1 MRAALLLALLNPNGP
16 SEDALDMKGGH
27 VATIL
32 VIEGEQMISELLR
45 SVLASQNHEVL
56 VAKSGVEGLRLF
68 QEKRPRFTLLDFQ
81 TPGMDGI
88 HVLAEIRRMDPF
100 AAVIMLDGGVPG
112 ALKVEAWKL
121 GALDFTKTTLPLR
134 ALSNALGRAMLR
146 SPRAA
151 DALQSPQWARTLAG
165 MSPGTPREELIMIV
179 DDEPSICAVISE
191 YFTKRGY
198 RVLTAENGLKALSMI
213 KLETPKLVIIDINMP
228 IMDGLELVRELRAN
242 KYAGVILGLTG
253 LLEADKLQELLD
265 LGAFDVMQK
274 PVNME
279 RMELAVNLGCV
290 LAS

>member
-1 MRAALLLALLNPNGP
+1 M
-16 SEDALDMKGGH
+16 
-27 VATIL
+27 ATIL
-32 VIEGEQMISELLR
+32 VIESEQMFSDQLR
-45 SVLASQNHEVL
+45 SMLAGQGHEIL

-68 QEKRPRFTLLDFQ
+68 REKKPRFTLLDFQ
-81 TPGMDGI
+81 PPDMDGI
-88 HVLAEIRRMDPF
+88 HVLAEIRRMDLF
-100 AAVIMLDGGVPG
+100 AAVIMLDEGVPG

-121 GALDFTKTTLPLR
+121 GALDFTKKNLPLT
-134 ALSNALGRAMLR
+134 ALSNALGRAMTR
-146 SPRAA
+146 SPRAT
-151 DALQSPQWARTLAG
+151 DALQRLQESGALSEQSAVTSRVE
-165 MSPGTPREELIMIV
+165 SIMIV
-179 DDEPSICAVISE
+179 DDEPPICAVISE

-213 KLETPKLVIIDINMP
+213 KLEAPKLIIIDINMP
-228 IMDGLELVRELRAN
+228 VMDGLALVRELRAN
-242 KYAGVILGLTG
+242 KYAGGILGLTG

>member
-1 MRAALLLALLNPNGP
+1 M
-16 SEDALDMKGGH
+16 
-27 VATIL
+27 ATIL
-32 VIEGEQMISELLR
+32 VIEGEQVISELLR
-45 SVLASQNHEVL
+45 SMLASQSHEVL

-68 QEKRPRFTLLDFQ
+68 REKKPRFTLLDFQ
-81 TPGMDGI
+81 TSDMDGMQ
-88 HVLAEIRRMDPF
+88 VLAEIRKTDLF
-100 AAVIMLDGGVPG
+100 ASVIMLDGGVPG

-121 GALDFTKTTLPLR
+121 GALDFTKTNLPLR
-134 ALSNALGRAMLR
+134 ALSNALERAMLR
-146 SPRAA
+146 TPRAPN
-151 DALQSPQWARTLAG
+151 ALRQSQW
-165 MSPGTPREELIMIV
+165 SPALPEKSPATPEMESIMIV

-198 RVLTAENGLKALSMI
+198 RVLTAENGLKALSMV
-213 KLETPKLVIIDINMP
+213 KLEAPKLIIIDINMP
-228 IMDGLELVRELRAN
+228 IMDGLELVRKLRVH
-242 KYAGVILGLTG
+242 KYTGGILGLTG